1 MGLELVLLLVD
12 EPALNGLL
20 DRTWGDLY
28 TGMEKGA
35 FRSIRPK
42 ADARLKRSFD
52 IDAEAELLDW
62 MDSCS
67 VDAKARL
74 VDAFSSMRDGEEGL
88 LHLMKYASP
97 GAWEVWEGRAF
108 LYLVVALKTNVPH
121 VDDLYSESTW
131 QQACTQLSGLSED
144 EFADAVC
151 LDWMGRRKELGETLD
166 EKEDPKIVPT
176 YEAHNRASRT
186 MVYAVNRWLNED
198 DLVGVVGREHLRAAE
213 WGYGPWNLR
222 VFLQG

>member
-108 LYLVVALKTNVPH
+108 LYLDVALKTNVPH

-176 YEAHNRASRT
+176 SRT
-186 MVYAVNRWLNED
+186 ASNAIR
-198 DLVGVVGREHLRAAE
+198 GRGDFCL
-213 WGYGPWNLR
+213 
-222 VFLQG
+222 